1 MASSKRWLSRW
12 TPASENALLAYLA
25 LSKLLLH
32 LLTNG
37 NYGYFRDEFY
47 YIAAGERLDL
57 GYVDF
62 PPFVAIVADISRFV
76 LGDSPVALRFFP
88 ALAGALVVVLAG
100 LMARELG
107 GGRFAQGLAALA
119 TLVAPNFL
127 AMGTFLSMDAFD
139 QLFWVSAA
147 YVLLLILGR
156 DRPRLW
162 LLFGFIVGL
171 GLLTKVTMLFYGFA
185 VFVALLLTSA
195 RRHLRTPWPWVGG
208 VIAFAFLL
216 PYVFWQIE
224 HTWPTLEFW
233 ANYGGKVPPT
243 SPAGFLIEQIVTM
256 HPLTLP
262 VWLAGLYYY
271 LFSRTGHTY
280 RPLGWIYVVL
290 FVLFVLQNAK
300 FYFLAPVYPML
311 FAAGGV
317 TLERIVRRRRWGWLR
332 PAYMVILLVG
342 GTVVAPLVAVPA
354 LPVETLA
361 KITGAAGG
369 DAGVEVETRKVG
381 QLPQQFADR
390 FGWEDMV
397 ATIAG
402 VYRDLPPEERAESC
416 IFTGNYGEA
425 GAIDFF
431 GPQYDLP
438 KAISGHNNYYIWGPG
453 DCSGRVIISVGVPLS
468 RLEAVFE
475 EVEQVDTSDCEYC
488 MPDEDNLPIYVG
500 RNPKVSLQEIW
511 PQVRHYG

>member
-1 MASSKRWLSRW
+1 MASSERALSRW
-12 TPASENALLAYLA
+12 SPASENALLTYVALA
-25 LSKLLLH
+25 KLLVH

-47 YIAAGERLDL
+47 YVAAGERLDL
-57 GYVDF
+57 GYVEF
-62 PPFVAIVADISRFV
+62 PPFVAIVADVSRFL

-88 ALAGALVVVLAG
+88 ALAGALVVVFAG

-147 YVLLLILGR
+147 YILLLILR
-156 DRPRLW
+156 QDRPMLW
-162 LLFGFIVGL
+162 LLFGLIVGL
-171 GLLTKVTMLFYGFA
+171 GLLNKVTMLFFGFA
-185 VFVALLLTSA
+185 VFVALLLTA
-195 RRHLRTPWPWVGG
+195 VRRHLRTPWPWVGG

-216 PYVFWQIE
+216 PYIFWQIE
-224 HTWPTLEFW
+224 HGWPTLEFW
-233 ANYGGKVPPT
+233 ANYGGKVDPA
-243 SPAGFLIEQIVTM
+243 SPVEFLVEQIVTM

-262 VWLAGLYYY
+262 IWLAGLYYY
-271 LFSRTGHTY
+271 LFSRAGQPY

-290 FVLFVLQNAK
+290 FVLFVVQNAK
-300 FYFLAPVYPML
+300 FYFFAPAYPML
-311 FAAGGV
+311 FAAGGM
-317 TLERIVRRRRWGWLR
+317 LIERFVRRRRWGWLK
-332 PAYMVILLVG
+332 PVYVVILLVA
-342 GTVVAPLVAVPA
+342 GTVVAPLVVVPA

-361 KITGAAGG
+361 KITGAAGE
-369 DAGVEVETRKVG
+369 DAGVEVETREVG

-390 FGWEDMV
+390 FGWETMV
-397 ATIAG
+397 ATVAG
-402 VYRDLPPEERAESC
+402 VYHDLPPEERAESC

-425 GAIDFF
+425 EAVDFF

-438 KAISGHNNYYIWGPG
+438 KAISGHNNYYLWGPG
-453 DCSGRVIISVGVPLS
+453 DCTGQVIISVGVPLS
-468 RLEAVFE
+468 RLEAVFDD
-475 EVEQVDTSDCEYC
+475 VEQVDTSDCEYC

-500 RNPKVSLQEIW
+500 RNPKASLQKIW
-511 PQVRHYG
+511 PQIKHYN